1 MRTYQTA
8 RGSGM
13 KLEYQV
19 MDAGSKLINVSSSS
33 SSTPDILNVLLE
45 IEKVLISVQQSSEA
59 MIKALNPIN
68 QALIANGLMRHPDMN
83 VNISVVCCIC
93 EIIRIM
99 APDAPYDHQ
108 HMKEFFEAL
117 VTSFEKQSL
126 TCGGYYGKMT
136 RALGIFSKSR
146 LPVMMLDL
154 QLEELVCRLFKQ
166 FLIFANFNNTST
178 VLKMEKIM
186 TMIIEESG
194 EALALEAL
202 IITTLEKVNKIAS
215 PICLQLGEKVL
226 KNCAAK
232 LSPHLQNM
240 EQDEAKET
248 IPCTSDTSKLMND
261 KIDTVKLK
269 SLEENNNMEQTLSD
283 CQDLTRDKVIHSDDE
298 KNDVSLT
305 SNCVKEVNGKPKRND
320 QQSCRATKKMRTKQT
335 KGSGI
340 KLVMD
345 AGNKLI
351 NVSSSTPD
359 ILNVLSEVEKV
370 LSRVQQSSKAMIKAL
385 HPIIQAL
392 IAEPLLRHP
401 DMNVNISVVCC
412 ICEIIRFMA
421 PDAPPYDHQHMKEFF
436 EALVTSIEKQSSTCG
451 GYYGRMTRVLLIF
464 SKSRLP
470 VMMLDL
476 QLEELVGRLFKQ
488 FLTFDD
494 FNDSYTVLKM
504 EKIMTMIIEES
515 EKALELEALIITTL
529 EKIASPSCWRLGKK
543 VLKKCAAKLRPHLP
557 DMAQDVSIAFEAK
570 ETIPCT
576 SDTSKLMNDKID
588 TVKLESP
595 EENVNVE
602 PTLSNCQD
610 LTRDT
615 VIHSDDEKNGV
626 AFSNCVT
633 GVNGK
638 RKRNDQQ
645 QKVPKKVLYS
655 MAIVHGYKIKK
666 SNAPILEAIFKK
678 HGDIASNCVVKASCV
693 RESVLDIVCEVVKRI
708 QTNDFA
714 TIISDMEDIEMQML
728 DAEAINMNVVWLR
741 THLEAFHKK
750 NASQRQSTLLV
761 EMKANTRLV
770 KRAAKM
776 DLEETRIELATAQ
789 EKFKKAERCVEVLD
803 LVETK
808 LNDKFL
814 ESEGE
819 KDLWLKD
826 SVL

>member
-1 MRTYQTA
+1 
-8 RGSGM
+8 M

-19 MDAGSKLINVSSSS
+19 MDAGNKLINVSSSS
-33 SSTPDILNVLLE
+33 SSTPDIINVLLE
-45 IEKVLISVQQSSEA
+45 IEKVLTRVQQSSEA
-59 MIKALNPIN
+59 MIKALYQIN

-93 EIIRIM
+93 EIIRIITPY
-99 APDAPYDHQ
+99 APLYDHQ

-117 VTSFEKQSL
+117 VTSIEKQSS
-126 TCGGYYGKMT
+126 TCGGNYGRMTRALGIFSNSRLPVMMLDLQLEELVCRLFKQFLTFAEFNNTSSVLKMEKIMTMIIEESREALALEALITTTLEKIASPICLQLGEKVLKNCAAKLRPHLQNMEQDRTKQTKGSGNKLVLQVMDAGNKLINVSSSTPDILSVLSEIEEVLTRVQQSSEAMIKALYSINQALIANGLMRHPDMNVNISVVCCICEIIRIIAPYAPLYDHQHMKEFFEALVTSIEKQSSTCGGNYGRMT

-166 FLIFANFNNTST
+166 FLTFADFNNTPT
-178 VLKMEKIM
+178 VLKMERIM
-186 TMIIEESG
+186 NMIIEESR
-194 EALALEAL
+194 EA
-202 IITTLEKVNKIAS
+202 
-215 PICLQLGEKVL
+215 
-226 KNCAAK
+226 
-232 LSPHLQNM
+232 
-240 EQDEAKET
+240 
-248 IPCTSDTSKLMND
+248 
-261 KIDTVKLK
+261 
-269 SLEENNNMEQTLSD
+269 
-283 CQDLTRDKVIHSDDE
+283 R
-298 KNDVSLT
+298 
-305 SNCVKEVNGKPKRND
+305 
-320 QQSCRATKKMRTKQT
+320 
-335 KGSGI
+335 
-340 KLVMD
+340 
-345 AGNKLI
+345 
-351 NVSSSTPD
+351 
-359 ILNVLSEVEKV
+359 
-370 LSRVQQSSKAMIKAL
+370 
-385 HPIIQAL
+385 
-392 IAEPLLRHP
+392 
-401 DMNVNISVVCC
+401 
-412 ICEIIRFMA
+412 
-421 PDAPPYDHQHMKEFF
+421 
-436 EALVTSIEKQSSTCG
+436 
-451 GYYGRMTRVLLIF
+451 
-464 SKSRLP
+464 
-470 VMMLDL
+470 
-476 QLEELVGRLFKQ
+476 
-488 FLTFDD
+488 
-494 FNDSYTVLKM
+494 
-504 EKIMTMIIEES
+504 
-515 EKALELEALIITTL
+515 ELEALVVTTL
-529 EKIASPSCWRLGKK
+529 ENVNKIASPSCWRLGKK

-557 DMAQDVSIAFEAK
+557 DMAHDEAK

-714 TIISDMEDIEMQML
+714 TIISDMEDIEMQVL
-728 DAEAINMNVVWLR
+728 DAEAININVVWLR

-750 NASQRQSTLLV
+750 NAAQKQSTLLV

-776 DLEETRIELATAQ
+776 DLEEARIELATAQ

-803 LVETK
+803 LLETK
-808 LNDKFL
+808 LNNTYF
-814 ESEGE
+814 ST
-819 KDLWLKD
+819 
-826 SVL
+826 